1 MGSFAKVLRFL
12 APVSLLLALAVPA
25 ASGNAVGQPADN
37 FTLPMVEGGKTVK
50 LSDFRGKPTVVVFWA
65 TWCPPCR
72 REIPDLKE
80 LHKQYGPKGV
90 ALLAVA
96 IDFRESKEDVARFRK
111 DYDLP
116 YTVLWDADNTV
127 SGAYAVE
134 GIPTI
139 LLVDP
144 QGVIRYRA
152 HALDETFLSLLKNY
166 LPKS

>member
-1 MGSFAKVLRFL
+1 MVPLSKVFRIL
-12 APVSLLLALAVPA
+12 AGLSVLLILAVPA
-25 ASGNAVGQPADN
+25 AGGNAVGQAADN
-37 FTLPMVEGGKTVK
+37 FTLPLVEGGKTVK
-50 LSDFRGKPTVVVFWA
+50 LSDFRGKPAVVVFWA

-96 IDFRESKEDVARFRK
+96 VDFRESREDVARFRK

-127 SGAYAVE
+127 SSAYAVE

-144 QGVIRYRA
+144 EGVIRYRA
-152 HALDETFLSLLKNY
+152 HALDETFLALLKNY

>member
-1 MGSFAKVLRFL
+1 MVLFSKGFRIL
-12 APVSLLLALAVPA
+12 AGLSVLLALALPVLG
-25 ASGNAVGQPADN
+25 GNAVGQTADN
-37 FTLPMVEGGKTVK
+37 FSLPLVEGGKTVK
-50 LSDFRGKPTVVVFWA
+50 LSDFRGKPAVVVFWA

-80 LHKQYGPKGV
+80 LYKQYGPKGV

-96 IDFRESKEDVARFRK
+96 VDFRESREDVDRFRK
-111 DYDLP
+111 TYDLP
-116 YTVLWDADNTV
+116 YTVLWDAGNVV
-127 SGAYAVE
+127 SSAYAVE

-144 QGVIRYRA
+144 EGVIRHRA
-152 HALDETFLSLLKNY
+152 HALDETFLALLKNY